1 MKNQDSSP
9 PRRKVKF
16 APKSSQRRRPP
27 PPPVQ
32 KTEDEDGEGY
42 VAQTRYLLRR
52 ANENLGKRANKVE
65 RKSSVQVAFGP
76 GAEST
81 SSSIRTYGVPK
92 VENGSRKNDIEPEVD
107 EDEEFVLP
115 VAMDVNEDGKFFDKK
130 TKDGIA
136 ESSSSAMVT
145 KTKRDYKEP
154 WDYQNSYYPTTLP
167 LRMPYS
173 GDPERL
179 DEAEFGQ
186 DAMNREYDENSVI
199 PALDLGLQDE
209 NTENTKYF
217 FQLPARLPLP
227 KQSSTATGKEKV
239 GNSRSSNSTSSSDLD
254 DLKKLSAGCMG
265 KLLIYKSGAIKL
277 RLGDIL
283 YDVSSGSDC
292 SFLQH
297 VVAIN
302 TEKGQCCDLGDIGKR
317 VVVTPDI
324 SSLLNSVTNLR

>member
-1 MKNQDSSP
+1 MKNPDSSP

-16 APKSSQRRRPP
+16 APKSAPRRRPP
-27 PPPVQ
+27 PVQ
-32 KTEDEDGEGY
+32 KIEDEDGDGY

-52 ANENLGKRANKVE
+52 ATENLGKRGNKVQ

-76 GAEST
+76 GAAST

-92 VENGSRKNDIEPEVD
+92 VENSSRKNDIEPDVD
-107 EDEEFVLP
+107 EDEEFILP
-115 VAMDVNEDGKFFDKK
+115 LPMDVEENGKIFDKK

-136 ESSSSAMVT
+136 ESSSSAIVT
-145 KTKRDYKEP
+145 KTKKDYKEP
-154 WDYQNSYYPTTLP
+154 WDYHNSNYPTTLP
-167 LRMPYS
+167 IRMPYS
-173 GDPERL
+173 GDPEQL

-186 DAMNREYDENSVI
+186 DATDREYDEDSVI
-199 PALDLGLQDE
+199 PALDLGLLDE
-209 NTENTKYF
+209 KTENTKYF

-239 GNSRSSNSTSSSDLD
+239 GNLRSSKSMGSSELG

-277 RLGDIL
+277 RLGDTL

-302 TEKGQCCDLGDIGKR
+302 TKEGQCCDLGDIGKR
-317 VVVTPDI
+317 VIVTPDI
-324 SSLLNSVTNLR
+324 SSLLNSMTNLG